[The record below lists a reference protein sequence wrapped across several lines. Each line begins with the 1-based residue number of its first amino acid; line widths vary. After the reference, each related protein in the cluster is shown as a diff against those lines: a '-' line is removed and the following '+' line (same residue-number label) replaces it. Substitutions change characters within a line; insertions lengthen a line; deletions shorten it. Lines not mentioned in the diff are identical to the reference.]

1 MLYRAR
7 VTDNEHK
14 PFRFGVNL
22 RRFTTREE
30 LVDRAR
36 KAEQLGYDVVCVPDH
51 LGISAP
57 FPALALAAQ
66 VTSRVRLGTFVL
78 NAAFYNPVLLARDV
92 ASTDQLVDGRLDL
105 GLGTGYVK
113 EEFDAAGMPFPS
125 PGARID
131 HLKHTITELRRTF
144 AELEPAPAQRPAPPL
159 LLGGHGD
166 RMLRLA
172 AREAD
177 IVGFTGISFQ
187 PSGPVLADA
196 EELDERVE
204 FVRKAAGERADELEY
219 NLLVQRVVVTDD
231 RRAALE
237 DLARE
242 FGDVSAEWLGRL
254 PYLLVGTL
262 DEIAEQLRA
271 HRARYGISYFTVL
284 DDGLT
289 DFAEVFERLR

>member
-1 MLYRAR
+1 MA
-7 VTDNEHK
+7 DSEQK

-22 RRFTTREE
+22 MRFTTYDE
-30 LVDRAR
+30 LVDKAR
-36 KAEQLGYDVVCVPDH
+36 KVEQLGYDVLCVPDH

-57 FPALALAAQ
+57 FPALVLAAQ
-66 VTSRVRLGTFVL
+66 ATSRVRLGTFVI
-78 NAAFYNPVLLARDV
+78 NATFYNPVLLARDV
-92 ASTDQLVDGRLDL
+92 ASTDQFVGGRLDL

-113 EEFDAAGMPFPS
+113 EEFDAAGIPFPS

-131 HLKHTITELRRTF
+131 HLKHTIAELRRTF
-144 AELEPAPAQRPAPPL
+144 AEMEPAPAQRPAPPL

-166 RMLRLA
+166 RLLRLA

-177 IVGFTGISFQ
+177 IVGFTGVSFQ
-187 PSGPVLADA
+187 PSGPVLADD
-196 EELDERVE
+196 EELAERVAL
-204 FVRKAAGERADELEY
+204 VRKAAGERADELEY
-219 NLLVQRVVVTDD
+219 NLLIQRVVVTDD

-242 FGDVSAEWLGRL
+242 FGGVSVEWLGRL
-254 PYLLVGTL
+254 PYVLVGTP

-284 DDGLT
+284 DGGLT
-289 DFAEVFERLR
+289 DFAAVLERLR

>member
-1 MLYRAR
+1 MA
-7 VTDNEHK
+7 DNEHK

-22 RRFTTREE
+22 MRFTTRDE

-36 KAEQLGYDVVCVPDH
+36 EAERLGYDVVCVPDH
-51 LGISAP
+51 LGVSAP

-113 EEFDAAGMPFPS
+113 EEFDAAGIPFPS

-131 HLKHTITELRRTF
+131 HLRHTIAELRRTF

-196 EELDERVE
+196 DELDERVE

-231 RRAALE
+231 RRAALD

-242 FGDVSAEWLGRL
+242 FGEVSAEWLGRL

-284 DDGLT
+284 DDGLA
-289 DFAEVFERLR
+289 DFAAVFERLR